1 MGAASCGASQYTST
15 GAASGEGQSSICVL
29 SSLQESIPDH
39 SAKGKLIVFIK
50 KRKNSNECN
59 RGYDALRV
67 VRKGGKKGALA
78 IHQQTHSASRDYLAV
93 AGHGEDLEGPLF
105 RPVRGKLWQRIDDA
119 SPLLQKR
126 YERAS
131 SLEDDLATNVAQVA
145 TVNQSLLGLLYV
157 SV

>member
-1 MGAASCGASQYTST
+1 MNAIGGMMR
-15 GAASGEGQSSICVL
+15 CVWY
-29 SSLQESIPDH
+29 
-39 SAKGKLIVFIK
+39 ARVA
-50 KRKNSNECN
+50 RKERLPCIS
-59 RGYDALRV
+59 R
-67 VRKGGKKGALA
+67 
-78 IHQQTHSASRDYLAV
+78 QPSASRDYLAV